1 MAAVATSCQYSS
13 ADTSSSANGSP
24 DFPPKGFTRAVEYP
38 VEGVR
43 LGQGWHDDQGEKA
56 QAVCIEF
63 QEETDDGQEQSMK
76 MEVVTD
82 HSEMMQS
89 MEVSA
94 EMQVKAIAYEVS
106 GKASYAKNVEMK
118 SESMNFVVHA
128 KVNNG
133 VDFTAPLSGAPN
145 KTISLTP
152 YYRNLAARNYPEFE
166 RQCGEAFVSAIF
178 SGAELNAVLSFDEQ
192 SSNERETIEASMK
205 GSGWGFEAE
214 GSASST
220 MESYASSSSLRI
232 SYYQTGG
239 KGNPIPT
246 DQQGFIDA
254 INSLPRLADEAGY
267 NYRIMIRSYKSLPNY
282 PGRSEEPGSIFR
294 EQLSL
299 SYGRLLTI
307 HDEITGILEDLKG
320 DENSWKF
327 IPSDEEND
335 EMLRTLQ
342 DELKG
347 KLRAVRDLAR
357 RCAFVEDD
365 EITGPEDAPCE
376 LPEDLNN
383 MNDYDYRI
391 QLPLHETATEASE
404 QNAAQLISDI
414 IEIRV
419 RNVSTYRCEDDLDDP
434 GCLTNRQIN
443 ELEEQLTARTSA
455 I

>member
-1 MAAVATSCQYSS
+1 
-13 ADTSSSANGSP
+13 
-24 DFPPKGFTRAVEYP
+24 
-38 VEGVR
+38 
-43 LGQGWHDDQGEKA
+43 
-56 QAVCIEF
+56 
-63 QEETDDGQEQSMK
+63 
-76 MEVVTD
+76 
-82 HSEMMQS
+82 
-89 MEVSA
+89 
-94 EMQVKAIAYEVS
+94 
-106 GKASYAKNVEMK
+106 
-118 SESMNFVVHA
+118 MNFVVHA

-133 VDFTAPLSGAPN
+133 VDFAAPLSGTPN

-152 YYRNLAARNYPEFE
+152 YYRNLAARNYPDFE

-192 SSNERETIEASMK
+192 SSSERETIEASMK

-214 GSASST
+214 GAASST

-282 PGRSEEPGSIFR
+282 PGRSEESGSVFR

-307 HDEITGILEDLKG
+307 HDEITGILEDFKEDDG
-320 DENSWKF
+320 SWVF
-327 IPSDEEND
+327 ITTAEDND

-342 DELKG
+342 DELKD
-347 KLRAVRDLAR
+347 KLRAHRDLAR
-357 RCAFVEDD
+357 QCAFIEDD
-365 EITGPEDAPCE
+365 EISEETPCE
-376 LPEDLNN
+376 LPQDLNT
-383 MNDYDYRI
+383 MNDYVYRI

-404 QNAAQLISDI
+404 QDTAQLISD
-414 IEIRV
+414 RPFSG
-419 RNVSTYRCEDDLDDP
+419 RRS
-434 GCLTNRQIN
+434 GAAG
-443 ELEEQLTARTSA
+443 QLV
-455 I
+455 